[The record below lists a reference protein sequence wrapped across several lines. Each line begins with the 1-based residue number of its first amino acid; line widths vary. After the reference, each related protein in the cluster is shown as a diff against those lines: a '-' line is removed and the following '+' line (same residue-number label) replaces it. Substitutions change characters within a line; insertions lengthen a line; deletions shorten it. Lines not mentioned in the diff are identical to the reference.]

1 MQLFAKGMFG
11 EVCGKR
17 KQFYIRAEKQAARN
31 VPGSLFYKLCR
42 FKAQFYAGMQD
53 VASRVVR
60 QLRVAEWRKPSEKL
74 SEIGRRI
81 IVYAIEP
88 VTEKWAGL

>member
-1 MQLFAKGMFG
+1 MFG
-11 EVCGKR
+11 EVCVRG

-42 FKAQFYAGMQD
+42 FKAQFHAGMQD
-53 VASRVVR
+53 TASRVVR
-60 QLRVAEWRKPSEKL
+60 QLLAAEWRKLSGKL
-74 SEIGRRI
+74 SETGRRI

>member
-1 MQLFAKGMFG
+1 M
-11 EVCGKR
+11 CGGL
-17 KQFYIRAEKQAARN
+17 KQFHEGTEKQAARD

-42 FKAQFYAGMQD
+42 FKAQFHAGVQD
-53 VASRVVR
+53 AASRVVR
-60 QLRVAEWRKPSEKL
+60 QLLAAGWRKPSGKL
-74 SEIGRRI
+74 SETGRRI